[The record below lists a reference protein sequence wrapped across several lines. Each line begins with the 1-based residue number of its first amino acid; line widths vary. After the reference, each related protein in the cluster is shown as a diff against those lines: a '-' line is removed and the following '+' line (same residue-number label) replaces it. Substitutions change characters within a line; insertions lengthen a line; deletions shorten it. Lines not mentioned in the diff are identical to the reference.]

1 MCILLKCL
9 GSGVVTQSV
18 QKDVQGCKESVVHI
32 LGDRCPLCMEPTQ
45 EIGGRYCVFNVVSMC
60 SVPCMMYYMWNVVCS
75 VHWVGGAYARDG
87 GDTGGMEDQ
96 LIPTSEILPKHL
108 HITKCSEIPPEHL
121 HI

>member
-45 EIGGRYCVFNVVSMC
+45 EIGGRYCVFNVYSIIWMFCVGISVVFYLRVSIK
-60 SVPCMMYYMWNVVCS
+60 
-75 VHWVGGAYARDG
+75 
-87 GDTGGMEDQ
+87 Q
-96 LIPTSEILPKHL
+96 LIRRSSMNKEI
-108 HITKCSEIPPEHL
+108 EIVNDKY
-121 HI
+121 